1 MVAYAVEVGGGTVW
15 AYASRSR
22 MAHSLRATPDD
33 FWIGNMIPIPI
44 PIPIPSP
51 SPSPSSSTDDL
62 DVARARN
69 RHERPLAGRLHT
81 LRPQRTRPRTPG
93 CLV

>member
-44 PIPIPSP
+44 PIPIPSHP
-51 SPSPSSSTDDL
+51 RPHPHRHRPTTSTWPAPATAMSD
-62 DVARARN
+62 R
-69 RHERPLAGRLHT
+69 
-81 LRPQRTRPRTPG
+81 
-93 CLV
+93 